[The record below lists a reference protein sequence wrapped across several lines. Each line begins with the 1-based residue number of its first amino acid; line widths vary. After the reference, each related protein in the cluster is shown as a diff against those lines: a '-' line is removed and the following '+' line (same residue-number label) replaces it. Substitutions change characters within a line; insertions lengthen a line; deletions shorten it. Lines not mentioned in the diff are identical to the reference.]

1 MQFLP
6 ESDDGAP
13 LPDYSVTHRESC
25 ENTCRD
31 TILSDKATV
40 VKKGCGMEGEKKAV
54 SGVIHASERRLGMD
68 ADAIRQSFF
77 HHLEYSLGKD
87 AYSATEHDRYTS
99 LAMATRDRLIE
110 RWIATQQTYYN
121 RNAKR
126 VYYLSLEFLIG
137 RTLGN
142 SLINLDLYPEAAK
155 AMKDI
160 GYSLEE
166 MREREWDAG
175 LGNGGLGRLAACFM
189 DSMATL
195 ELPAVGYGIRYDYG
209 IFFQSIRNG
218 YQVETPDNWLR
229 LGNVWEFPRPE
240 FSYVVN
246 FYGRSEDYT
255 DHAGTRRK
263 RWVDADEI
271 VALGYDTPVPG
282 YGNNTVNNLR
292 LWSAKASRE
301 FNLNYF
307 NDGDYIKAVSEKA
320 KSENITKVLYP
331 NDNRHEGKEL
341 RLKQEYFF
349 VSATIQD
356 ILRRF
361 RKAHASFADF
371 PDQVAIQLNDTHPA
385 IAIPE
390 LMRIL
395 VDIESLDWDVAW
407 DITVRTF
414 GYTNH
419 TILPEALE
427 RWPVDLF
434 ARVLPRHLE
443 IIYEINR
450 RFLEEISRSRPG
462 DSNLLR
468 ELSIIEEGEQK
479 KIRMANLAIVGSHSV
494 NGVAA
499 LHTEILKERVFSGF
513 HSVVPERFNNKTNG
527 ITQRRWLKLCNPELS
542 GLITEA
548 IGESWVTNLFDLKRL
563 EPFADDA
570 SFRARWL
577 ACKTLKKEALARYI
591 ASRNGVAVDT
601 SSIFDIQVK
610 RIHEYKRQLLN
621 VLHVIA
627 LYNRVKDDPGGN
639 HVPRTVIFAGKAAP
653 GYYMAKL
660 VIKLINSVAD
670 AVNGDPDTKDLLKVL
685 FLRNYAVSNAE
696 KIIPAADVSEQIS
709 TAGTEASGTGNMKFA
724 LNGALTVGTLDGANI
739 EIMEEVGADNIFVF
753 GLDSGGVQALKA
765 EGYDPMRYYY
775 GNPTLRR
782 VIDQIRRG
790 TFSPD
795 QIDLFGPI
803 TDSLLFQGDPYLLLA
818 DFESYV
824 ACQDRVSRAFLDR
837 DGWARMSILNT
848 ARMGKFSTDRTISE
862 YARDIW
868 GVLPV
873 PITL

>member
-1 MQFLP
+1 
-6 ESDDGAP
+6 
-13 LPDYSVTHRESC
+13 
-25 ENTCRD
+25 
-31 TILSDKATV
+31 
-40 VKKGCGMEGEKKAV
+40 MEGDKKVA
-54 SGVIHASERRLGMD
+54 SGVIHASERRLGMS

-166 MREREWDAG
+166 IREREWDAG

-263 RWVDADEI
+263 RWVDSDEI

-356 ILRRF
+356 IIRRF

-395 VDIESLDWDVAW
+395 VDAESLSWDVAW

-427 RWPVDLF
+427 RWPVELF
-434 ARVLPRHLE
+434 SRVLPRHLE

-450 RFLEEISRSRPG
+450 RFLEEVSRLRPG

-468 ELSIIEEGEQK
+468 ELSVIEEGDQK
-479 KIRMANLAIVGSHSV
+479 SIRMANLAIIGSHSV

-513 HSVVPERFNNKTNG
+513 HSILPERFNNKTNG

-542 GLITEA
+542 SLITEA
-548 IGESWVTNLFDLKRL
+548 IGESWVTDLFELRRL
-563 EPFADDA
+563 EPLAEDA
-570 SFRARWL
+570 SFRSRWL
-577 ACKTLKKEALARYI
+577 ACKTLKKEGLARYI
-591 ASRNGVAVDT
+591 ASRNGVAVD
-601 SSIFDIQVK
+601 SGSIFDIQVK

-627 LYNRVKDDPGGN
+627 LYNRIKDDPGGN
-639 HVPRTVIFAGKAAP
+639 HVPRTVLFAGKAAP

-660 VIKLINSVAD
+660 IIKLVNSVAD
-670 AVNGDPDTKDLLKVL
+670 AVNSDPDTKGLLKVL

-696 KIIPAADVSEQIS
+696 KIIPAADLSEQIS

-724 LNGALTVGTLDGANI
+724 LNGALTIGTLDGANV
-739 EIMEEVGADNIFVF
+739 EIKEEVGADNIFIF
-753 GLDSGGVQALKA
+753 GLDSKEVQRLKA
-765 EGYDPMRYYY
+765 EGYDPLRYYY
-775 GNPTLRR
+775 GNQTLRR

-790 TFSPD
+790 VFSPD
-795 QIDLFGPI
+795 QIDLFAPI
-803 TDSLLFQGDPYLLLA
+803 TDGLLFQGDPYLLLA

-837 DGWARMSILNT
+837 DGWARMSILNS
-848 ARMGKFSTDRTISE
+848 ARMGKFSTDRTIAE

-868 GVLPV
+868 RVSPV